1 MIQEKLGNASDVT
14 ELPEEYLD
22 LERRVDALRAVH
34 QKLLGVTSVYENE
47 SYDYPPNLKESFVD
61 LSRTISE
68 KVTTLTHA
76 QSASEAQS
84 ILTSPGKNKEPKTL
98 NHALGRAALAGSNEL
113 SSSTSASQSLGAGLQ
128 KFAVA
133 EEKIGDA
140 RISQD
145 QLIVSRFNS
154 AFATTLN
161 TSINIAMKARK
172 NVHNARLTLDAAKAT
187 AKTAKPEK
195 QAQARIEVEHAEDDF
210 VVATEEAV
218 SVMKNVLDTPEPLR
232 NLTELITAQ
241 LAFYKAGAEVLGQL
255 LPEIE
260 QLQSEQE
267 ESYRQSREGS

>member
-1 MIQEKLGNASDVT
+1 MIQEKLGSASDVT

-34 QKLLGVTSVYENE
+34 QKLLSVTSVYENE

-76 QSASEAQS
+76 QSASEAQT
-84 ILTSPGKNKEPKTL
+84 ILTSPGKNREPKTL
-98 NHALGRAALAGSNEL
+98 NHALGRAALAGSDEL
-113 SSSTSASQSLGAGLQ
+113 STSAPSQPLGSALQ

-172 NVHNARLTLDAAKAT
+172 TVHNARLTLDAAKAA
-187 AKTAKPEK
+187 AKAAKPEK
-195 QAQARIEVEHAEDDF
+195 QAQASIEVEHAEDDF
-210 VVATEEAV
+210 VAATEEAV

-241 LAFYKAGAEVLGQL
+241 LAFYKAGSEVLGQL
-255 LPEIE
+255 LPELE

-267 ESYRQSREGS
+267 EAYRQSREGS